1 MNCMRRV
8 SRDFGC
14 KRVNGEGYT
23 TRDVVF
29 PVAGCPRSVWA
40 STRVDQLA
48 RRDQFV
54 AHSPRSSTRLDPTTW
69 TDRVNGRVGAW
80 KEICPFGCACRL
92 HE

>member
-48 RRDQFV
+48 WWDQFV
-54 AHSPRSSTRLDPTTW
+54 TPRENSSSIHKVPMVSVHQNQEFLRLGPCIVPK
-69 TDRVNGRVGAW
+69 R
-80 KEICPFGCACRL
+80 
-92 HE
+92 